1 MSYRAHTQASTP
13 GILAGLIA
21 VLTLLVLPSAA
32 HAASGKLKIGR
43 SSSRPDALLMA
54 WSGAVRPGM
63 AKAIEAAFDKHK
75 DEFKTIEFTISSG
88 GGSVREGERVIH
100 VLQNIKKT
108 HRLYTFVRAG
118 KRCGSMCVF
127 IYVQGQK
134 RFAAPSSMW
143 LFHEVSRADKQTR
156 KIYELDRPQWEMLID
171 RYWIP
176 AGVNP
181 EWIKTMKEHTFEMDY
196 FQSGQNLLQDDSGI
210 VHKPLSDELRRKVVP
225 RSPP

>member
-1 MSYRAHTQASTP
+1 M
-13 GILAGLIA
+13 LVGLIA
-21 VLTLLVLPSAA
+21 VLALLVLPSGADAA
-32 HAASGKLKIGR
+32 TGKLKLAR
-43 SSSRPDALLMA
+43 SRSHPDALIMA

-63 AKAIEAAFDKHK
+63 AKAIEAAFENRK

-100 VLQNIKKT
+100 VLQKIKKT
-108 HRLYTFVRAG
+108 HHLYMFVRAG

-181 EWIKTMKEHTFEMDY
+181 EWIKTMKEHTFEKDY
-196 FQSGQNLLQDDSGI
+196 YQSGQNLLQNDSGI
-210 VHKPLSDELRRKVVP
+210 VHRPLSDELRRRVVP
-225 RSPP
+225 RGPT